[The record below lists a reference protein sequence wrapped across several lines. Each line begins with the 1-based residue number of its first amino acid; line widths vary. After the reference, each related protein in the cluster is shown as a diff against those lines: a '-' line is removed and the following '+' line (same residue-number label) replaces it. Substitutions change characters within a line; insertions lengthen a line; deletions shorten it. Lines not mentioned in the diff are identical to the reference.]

1 MPICCLTSPA
11 CSRSWGRP
19 RSCGPLRGHV
29 TVSAGAGDH
38 VAPPGDQAPV
48 PRWTH
53 CVHWPGCCCTRPPR
67 DPAHPSNSFSADS
80 VRRNTK
86 WSPESFVCGDYD
98 KLGPNFPRFLC
109 TIINCFAQPTG
120 IVTVFWQI
128 WLQIILEFLSIQ
140 NHKRMLQHHQRPGS
154 LAPAP
159 TGWVL
164 SAPRLHLN

>member
-1 MPICCLTSPA
+1 MIVCYFTFVVPICCLTSPA

-38 VAPPGDQAPV
+38 VVPPGDQALV

-109 TIINCFAQPTG
+109 TIINCCAQPTG
-120 IVTVFWQI
+120 IVTIV
-128 WLQIILEFLSIQ
+128 LTNMAS
-140 NHKRMLQHHQRPGS
+140 NHSRVSFYTKS
-154 LAPAP
+154 
-159 TGWVL
+159 
-164 SAPRLHLN
+164 